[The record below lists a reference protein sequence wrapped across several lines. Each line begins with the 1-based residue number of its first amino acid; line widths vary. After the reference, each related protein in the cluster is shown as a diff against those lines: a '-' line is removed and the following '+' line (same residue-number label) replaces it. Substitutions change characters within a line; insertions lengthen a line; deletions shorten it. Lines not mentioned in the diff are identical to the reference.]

1 MAFRRRLHG
10 LRTPSCSKLAHL
22 SPTPCLR
29 HRCNYVRRMC
39 CMHVGC
45 KVICCG
51 HGVETSYWSCRSL
64 CPDWVYFYI
73 FVVHQGRADNK
84 MWYET
89 LSIQGS
95 SSLLTYTQA
104 FYYGM
109 TPIAGAISGL
119 IAYGVDRNLDGSL
132 GRLSW
137 EWFFIIEGV
146 LTISWGILV
155 LFLIPKLPETVAK
168 RGSWL
173 FCTEEEHAILLRRT
187 VQGMTRASLNK
198 MNSLLTVF

>member
-1 MAFRRRLHG
+1 
-10 LRTPSCSKLAHL
+10 
-22 SPTPCLR
+22 
-29 HRCNYVRRMC
+29 
-39 CMHVGC
+39 
-45 KVICCG
+45 
-51 HGVETSYWSCRSL
+51 
-64 CPDWVYFYI
+64 
-73 FVVHQGRADNK
+73 

-89 LSIQGS
+89 LSIRGS

-119 IAYGVDRNLDGSL
+119 IAYGVDRNLDGTL

-146 LTISWGILV
+146 LTISWGVLV

-173 FCTEEEHAILLRRT
+173 FRTEEEHAILLRRT
-187 VQGMTRASLNK
+187 VQGMIRAYLNQ
-198 MNSLLTVF
+198 MNSLLTVS